1 MDLTEE
7 IKYTQNFSILRIV
20 TNSTPSV
27 VAIILFTIFL
37 PQFFGSLLYTDSF
50 YLISAIIIEAGLLLF
65 IILHCRS
72 EYKYSAFYITSDKIF
87 FQRFNRPKQ
96 LDYIAFNDIKSLEI
110 KSFNVVITNKKGEKL
125 VLEYLSRPKE
135 LLDKINKLKEAAH

>member
-72 EYKYSAFYITSDKIF
+72 EYKYSAFYITSDKIV

-96 LDYIAFNDIKSLEI
+96 LDHIAFNDIKSLEI